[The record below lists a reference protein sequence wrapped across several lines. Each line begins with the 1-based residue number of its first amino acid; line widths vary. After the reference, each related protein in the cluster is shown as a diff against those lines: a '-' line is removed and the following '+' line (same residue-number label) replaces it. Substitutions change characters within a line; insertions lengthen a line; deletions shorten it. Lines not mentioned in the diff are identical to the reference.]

1 MERIAGIEPASIAW
15 KAIVLPLNYIRIWCP
30 NLDSNGEPIAYKAIA
45 LAVVLFGHILAAILY
60 FQGQVF
66 AFPSRPLSLT

>member
-15 KAIVLPLNYIRIWCP
+15 KAIVLPLNYIRIWCL

-45 LAVVLFGHILAAILY
+45 LAVVLFRQIM
-60 FQGQVF
+60 
-66 AFPSRPLSLT
+66 